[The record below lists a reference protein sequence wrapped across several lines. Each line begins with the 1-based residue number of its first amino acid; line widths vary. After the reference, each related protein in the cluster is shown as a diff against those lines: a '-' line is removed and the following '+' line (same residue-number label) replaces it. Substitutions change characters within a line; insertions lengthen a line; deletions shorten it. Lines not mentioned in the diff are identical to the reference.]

1 MKPILAIL
9 ALLALGACTAE
20 QQAFVSAGIEQ
31 KKAYSD
37 TEAKALKAAL
47 CAQTVGS
54 YFRINNQ
61 AEREAVAVLCDPAGV
76 PTTEPVLTLRDID
89 TLNKALRLLYR
100 NEPVLPVD

>member
-1 MKPILAIL
+1 MKRIILA
-9 ALLALGACTAE
+9 AGLLILGACTLE
-20 QQAFVSAGIEQ
+20 QQAFVEAGTAQ

-37 TEAKALKAAL
+37 TEAKTLKAAL

-54 YFRINNQ
+54 YYRVNTQ
-61 AEREAVAVLCDPAGV
+61 AERDAIAVLCDPSGV
-76 PTTEPVLTLRDID
+76 PTAPVLTLQEID

>member
-1 MKPILAIL
+1 MKTLLAVL
-9 ALLALGACTAE
+9 ALLLGACTLE
-20 QQAFVSAGIEQ
+20 QQALVEAGTAQ

-37 TEAKALKAAL
+37 TEARALKAAL
-47 CAQTVGS
+47 CAQTVGA

-76 PTTEPVLTLRDID
+76 PSTEPVLTLQDID

-100 NEPVLPVD
+100 PEPVLPVD